1 MARSTTARA
10 TGAGRLTAIPHRP
23 TGNFAPPEP
32 ETGLVCDC
40 GAALTRVSNEASDPR
55 YLDWTEIDEQGRS
68 WLDVT
73 PTFRWR
79 TPDGGIIEIDMHDA
93 DAWDRLAKVDIGK
106 YVMLKVAYDMGFP
119 FSHVHRAKT
128 RPEDLGLSIEEM
140 RARSK
145 NPPECHG
152 RPMWAAPDGWRC
164 RTAPGEP
171 ALVPYPE
178 AGEGGA

>member
-1 MARSTTARA
+1 MARSKTPAPV
-10 TGAGRLTAIPHRP
+10 PHAP
-23 TGNFAPPEP
+23 VGNFAASEP

-40 GAALTRVSNEASDPR
+40 GAALTRVPNGAGAR
-55 YLDWTEIDEQGRS
+55 YLDWMEVDEQGRH
-68 WLDVT
+68 WIDVT

-79 TPDGGIIEIDMHDA
+79 KPDGGVIEIDMHDA

-106 YVMLKVAYDMGFP
+106 YSMLKVAYDMGFP

-164 RTAPGEP
+164 RAAYAEP
-171 ALVPYPE
+171 ALVPYAE
-178 AGEGGA
+178 EGEGAA